1 MAAFMTQT
9 APVRFRIGTA
19 IVLPLALALSAC
31 GSDDDVQSAPGTEEE
46 QAAGPQ
52 FGGDVDGSPE
62 GIAAAQEQAKE
73 IAGGE
78 GQWRTAPDA
87 REASGD
93 LPANSILN
101 QALAGANSG
110 DSQTDCAS
118 VAEVGN
124 EWASRLPETFPVYP
138 GASVTE
144 AAGTDAGGC
153 NLRVVNFMTG
163 VPKAEVM
170 NFYYTL
176 AANEGYSTQRVSAGG
191 EDTMGGSMA
200 GSQFVVIGRDRAG
213 GGADF
218 DLIVSG
224 S

>member
-1 MAAFMTQT
+1 MAAPMTKL
-9 APVRFRIGTA
+9 ASSSFRFA
-19 IVLPLALALSAC
+19 AAAALPLALALSAC
-31 GSDDDVQSAPGTEEE
+31 GDDDAVESAPGTE
-46 QAAGPQ
+46 QAQAGPQ
-52 FGGDVDGSPE
+52 FGGEVDSSPE
-62 GIAAAQEQAKE
+62 AIAAAQAQAKE
-73 IAGGE
+73 IAGGDA
-78 GQWRTAPDA
+78 QWRTAPEA
-87 REASGD
+87 RVASGD

-118 VAEVGN
+118 AAEFGN

-138 GASVTE
+138 GAAVTE

-153 NLRVVNFMTG
+153 NLRVVNFMTA

-191 EDTMGGSMA
+191 EDTLGGSMA
-200 GSQFVVIGRDRAG
+200 GSQFVVVGRDRAG